1 MPVAHSLLQGHYDFP
16 CIVRI
21 SDDKTAFL
29 NALPDDLAQQ
39 LRSLS
44 GNRLSHSESHHGI
57 AIGIPDTPNSD
68 HFSLALHSQTVQRF
82 KEALEFFAGA
92 QLRVIDELS
101 ERLPRLFLDLLDEGF

>member
-1 MPVAHSLLQGHYDFP
+1 MPVSHGFEQGHNDFP
-16 CIVRI
+16 CFVRI

-44 GNRLSHSESHHGI
+44 GNRLSHSESHNGI
-57 AIGIPDTPNSD
+57 AIGVPDTPNSD
-68 HFSLALHSQTVQRF
+68 HFSLALHSQTVQCI
-82 KEALEFFAGA
+82 KEALEFFAGT

-101 ERLPRLFLDLLDEGF
+101 ERLPRLFLDPLDEG